1 MSANGGVM
9 PRSEAALWIGRT
21 ALLTWLTY
29 LLVAPTIGFHW
40 IESWHNE
47 QRAVEVVLLA
57 CTAIAY
63 CMIGLLDH
71 PEQSAARWY
80 LPPILLAFLGL
91 GLLSAT
97 RAQFAFAALAEVSLF
112 ALLAMLAMLTA
123 KVVSTDFRLYV
134 RWARWFALLFAT
146 AYVLGVA
153 TRYVAAVSLDRPVDL
168 DVWILG
174 YANPRFP
181 SALHAVLIPLLALT
195 TIEKTELGSVRA
207 VAAIVLSLIWTINL
221 GLGTRGIWFA
231 YAIGVAL
238 TALLIGWRPMARPVM
253 ALTLTA
259 LSGIGLYFVL
269 FSLTSAVSGLPV
281 TLHAPIDNLTTV
293 TSREVLWNL
302 SWQSIQSSPWLGI
315 GPMQFAALNSR
326 VGAHPHNWPL
336 QIAAEW
342 GLPALAL
349 FCFAIFRL
357 GRAVKRC
364 AGIDYTVASM
374 TLIVV
379 VAMTLG
385 LVDGNFV
392 MPVSQVAITLAVGML
407 IGFVSPGKYVVR
419 NERISASAMLL
430 TAFAGIVASAI
441 VITFAMTSLGDQARS
456 SATFQRSYPGD
467 WFVPRFWEQGNLLE

>member
-1 MSANGGVM
+1 M
-9 PRSEAALWIGRT
+9 PRSEGALWIGRT
-21 ALLTWLTY
+21 ALLTWLIY
-29 LLVAPTIGFHW
+29 LLIAPTIGFHW

-47 QRAVEVVLLA
+47 QRAVEVLLLA
-57 CTAIAY
+57 CTAVAY
-63 CMIGLLDH
+63 CMIGLLDR

-97 RAQFAFAALAEVSLF
+97 RAQFVFAALAEVSMF
-112 ALLAMLAMLTA
+112 ALLAILAMLTA
-123 KVVSTDFRLYV
+123 RIVSTDVRRYV
-134 RWARWFALLFAT
+134 RWGRWFALLFAT

-153 TRYVAAVSLDRPVDL
+153 TRYLAAVNLDRAVDL

-195 TIEKTELGSVRA
+195 AIEKTELGSLRA
-207 VAAIVLSLIWTINL
+207 VATIVLSLIWTINL

-231 YAIGVAL
+231 YAIGIAL
-238 TALLIGWRPMARPVM
+238 TALLIGWRPMVRLIV

-259 LSGIGLYFVL
+259 IAGIGLYFVL
-269 FSLTSAVSGLPV
+269 FSLTSAVTGLPV
-281 TLHAPIDNLTTV
+281 AVHAPIDNLTTV

-349 FCFAIFRL
+349 LCFAIFRL
-357 GRAVKRC
+357 GQGVRRRAE
-364 AGIDYTVASM
+364 IDYTVASM

-379 VAMTLG
+379 VALTLG
-385 LVDGNFV
+385 LVDGNLV
-392 MPVSQVAITLAVGML
+392 MPVSQIATTLAVGML
-407 IGFVSPGKYVVR
+407 IGVVSQEKYVVS
-419 NERISASAMLL
+419 NERISASAMML
-430 TAFAGIVASAI
+430 TAFAGIVASGI
-441 VITFAMTSLGDQARS
+441 VITFAMTSLGDQPRS

-467 WFVPRFWEQGNLLE
+467 WFVPRFWEQGNLLD